1 MTAAAAA
8 ARAVFAPEGELL
20 VPSVHAAGPWSA
32 REMHG
37 GGPTALLARAIE
49 ALDTPAPMQVVR
61 LAVAFPGAVPMA
73 PVRARAALT
82 RAGRRLA
89 LAEATLETAD
99 GTVVLRAGATLLRRG
114 EVALPE
120 EALAGDDRTLRA
132 PQDSERAR
140 WQGGDETEGFHL
152 TAVELRFAEGD
163 WERGPAAGWF
173 RFAMPLVAGE
183 TPTAVQRAVAFADFG
198 NGLSRAL
205 DFRTHLFV
213 NTDLTVHLHRE
224 AQGEWIAL
232 DARTDLSPSGVGQA
246 TSVLRDTTGRIGVGA
261 QSLYVDARG

>member
-1 MTAAAAA
+1 VTAAAAA
-8 ARAVFAPEGELL
+8 VFAPDGELL
-20 VPSVHAAGPWSA
+20 VPSVHARGPWA
-32 REMHG
+32 AGEMHG

-49 ALDTPAPMQVVR
+49 ALETPAPMQVVR
-61 LAVAFPGAVPMA
+61 LAVEFPGAVPMV
-73 PVRARAALT
+73 PVRARASLT

-89 LAEATLETAD
+89 LAEATLETKD

-114 EVALPE
+114 EVALPAD
-120 EALAGDDRTLRA
+120 ALAPDDRVLRA
-132 PQDSERAR
+132 PEDSEPAN
-140 WQGGDETEGFHL
+140 WSGGDETEGFHL
-152 TAVELRFAEGD
+152 TAVEIRFAEGD
-163 WERGPAAGWF
+163 WARGPSAGWF

-183 TPTAVQRAVAFADFG
+183 EPTPVQRAVAFADFG

-224 AQGEWIAL
+224 AQGDWIAL

>member
-1 MTAAAAA
+1 MTEGA
-8 ARAVFAPEGELL
+8 AVFVPDGELF
-20 VPSVHAAGPWSA
+20 VPSEHARGPWA
-32 REMHG
+32 ETDMHG

-61 LAVAFPGAVPMA
+61 LAVEFPGAVPMA
-73 PVRARAALT
+73 PVRPRARLT

-114 EVALPE
+114 EVALPA
-120 EALAGDDRTLRA
+120 EAIAPDAPALRA
-132 PQDSERAR
+132 PQDSAPAQ
-140 WQGGDETEGFHL
+140 WHGGDETAGFHL
-152 TAVELRFAEGD
+152 TAVEIRFAEGD
-163 WERGPAAGWF
+163 WGRGPAAGWF

-183 TPTAVQRAVAFADFG
+183 TPTPVQRAVAFADFG

-213 NTDLTVHLHRE
+213 NTDLTIHLHRE
-224 AQGEWIAL
+224 AAGEWIAL
-232 DARTDLSPSGVGQA
+232 DARTDLSPTGVGQA
-246 TSVLRDTTGRIGVGA
+246 TSVLRDETGRIGVGA
-261 QSLYVDARG
+261 QSLYVAAR